1 VQDGRVL
8 TAIDHLVIGVPDLE
22 QAVATYRNLGFN
34 VIQDLNEMDP
44 RAAFVVFDNFFI
56 ELRVGGSEPVNR
68 IIFQSDDLD
77 RDVARLRSAGF
88 TVADNQVHG
97 HGASESTRAAFVD
110 DPIPIGLI
118 EHQTS
123 PRAHAGG
130 NALDHPNTATAV
142 ERLYVSVESIDHDLE
157 QFERLLG
164 TQAPVPELGTV
175 IMSLM
180 SVFYFG
186 DVGVAVAEPR
196 GPGPTADALA
206 TDGPGLFQ
214 VLFRADH
221 LDQAFSVVVANGVPA
236 PAKGTRLSGES
247 AVLVNPGHACGLYIA
262 LAGMP

>member
-1 VQDGRVL
+1 MQGGRVL
-8 TAIDHLVIGVPDLE
+8 TAIDHLVIRVADLE

-34 VIQDLNEMDP
+34 VIHDLNDMDP
-44 RAAFVVFDNFFI
+44 QSAFVVFDNFFI
-56 ELRVGGSEPVNR
+56 DLRVSGSAPDNR

-88 TVADNQVHG
+88 IDTDGQVQRPG
-97 HGASESTRAAFVD
+97 DSGSTGAAFFD

-123 PRAHAGG
+123 PRAHADPD
-130 NALDHPNTATAV
+130 AIDHPNTASAV
-142 ERLYVSVESIDHDLE
+142 ERLYVSVESIDQDLE

-186 DVGVAVAEPR
+186 DIGVAVAEPR

-206 TDGPGLFQ
+206 THGPGLFQ

-221 LDQAFSVVVANGVPA
+221 LHQAFSVIVANGVPA
-236 PAKGTRLSGES
+236 PARGTRLSGES

-262 LAGMP
+262 LAGLP